1 MGEAKDKVVDKR
13 EIIAEAREK
22 GVKFI
27 RLQFTDLLGVMKNV
41 AITIDQLEKALDGEL
56 MFDGSSIYG
65 FSRIEESDMYLRPD
79 PSTFVVFP
87 WRPRDGG
94 VARLMCD
101 IYNPDGTPFDG
112 CPRVILKRQ
121 LAKAAELGYT
131 MQVGPELEFF
141 LFCVDENNLPTLKTH
156 DNAGYFDL
164 SPVDLGEAAR
174 RDIVLILEQMG
185 YEIEASHHEVAPGQ
199 HEIDFK
205 YSNALDTADKIVTF
219 KYVVRTIAQRHGLHA
234 TFMPKPV
241 FGINGSGM
249 HTNQSLFKGDSNAFY
264 DANGHMQLSNEAHYY
279 IGGLLKHAR
288 ALAAITNPTVNS
300 YKRLVPGYEA
310 PVYLAWSGRNRSP
323 LIRIPAKRGQ
333 STRVELRNPDPA
345 CNPYLALAGCLAAGL
360 DGIVN
365 QIDPPPACDRNIYQ
379 MTIAELEEMGIK
391 SLPGSLPE
399 AYNELSRDMVIK
411 GALGEHVYEKLAEA
425 KAKEWE
431 SFIMQ
436 VHQWEIDRYL
446 TLF

>member
-1 MGEAKDKVVDKR
+1 MDKR
-13 EIIAEAREK
+13 EVIAEAREK

-79 PSTFVVFP
+79 PDTFVVFP

-101 IYNPDGTPFDG
+101 IYNPDGSPFEG

-121 LAKAAELGYT
+121 LAKAAQMGYS

-141 LFCVDENNLPTLKTH
+141 LFCVDDNNIPTLKTH

-164 SPVDLGEAAR
+164 SPVDLGEQAR
-174 RDIVLILEQMG
+174 RDIVLTLEEMG
-185 YEIEASHHEVAPGQ
+185 FEIEASHHEVAPGQ

-205 YSNALDTADKIVTF
+205 YSNALDIADKIVTF
-219 KYVVRTIAQRHGLHA
+219 KFVVRTIAQRHGLHA
-234 TFMPKPV
+234 TFMPKPIY
-241 FGINGSGM
+241 GINGSGM
-249 HTNQSLFKGDSNAFY
+249 HTNQSLFKGDKNAFY
-264 DANGHMQLSNEAHYY
+264 DENDIPMQLSREAYYY

-288 ALAAITNPTVNS
+288 AMAAVTNPTVNS

-333 STRVELRNPDPA
+333 STRVELRNPDPS
-345 CNPYLALAGCLAAGL
+345 CNPYLSLAVCLAAGL
-360 DGIVN
+360 DGIAN
-365 QIDPPPACDRNIYQ
+365 QIDPPPACDRNIYK
-379 MTIAELEEMGIK
+379 MTKDELDELGIK

-399 AYNELSRDMVIK
+399 AYDELSRDEVIK
-411 GALGEHVYEKLAEA
+411 GALGEHIYEKLAEA

-431 SFIMQ
+431 SFSLQ

-446 TLF
+446 ALF

>member
-1 MGEAKDKVVDKR
+1 MDKR
-13 EIIAEAREK
+13 EVIAEAREK

-41 AITIDQLEKALDGEL
+41 AITFDQLEKTLDGEL

-79 PSTFVVFP
+79 PDTFVVFP
-87 WRPRDGG
+87 WRLRDGG

-101 IYNPDGTPFDG
+101 IYNADGSPFEG
-112 CPRVILKRQ
+112 CPRIILKRQ
-121 LAKAAELGYT
+121 LAKAAQMGYS

-141 LFCVDENNLPTLKTH
+141 LFCVDDNNIPTLKTH

-164 SPVDLGEAAR
+164 SPVDLGEQAR
-174 RDIVLILEQMG
+174 RDIVLTLEEMG
-185 YEIEASHHEVAPGQ
+185 FEIEASHHEVAPGQ

-205 YSNALDTADKIVTF
+205 YSNALDIADKIVTF
-219 KYVVRTIAQRHGLHA
+219 KFVVRTIAQRHGLHA
-234 TFMPKPV
+234 TFMPKPIY
-241 FGINGSGM
+241 GINGSGM
-249 HTNQSLFKGDSNAFY
+249 HTNQSLFKGDKNAFY
-264 DANGHMQLSNEAHYY
+264 DENDSPMQLSQEAYYY

-288 ALAAITNPTVNS
+288 ALAAITNPTINS

-333 STRVELRNPDPA
+333 STRVELRNPDPS
-345 CNPYLALAGCLAAGL
+345 CNPYLSLAVCLAAGL
-360 DGIVN
+360 DGIAN
-365 QIDPPPACDRNIYQ
+365 KIDPPPACDRNIYK
-379 MTIAELEEMGIK
+379 MTKDELNELGIK

-399 AYNELSRDMVIK
+399 AFDELSRDEVIK
-411 GALGEHVYEKLAEA
+411 GALGEHIYEKLAEA

-431 SFIMQ
+431 SFSLQ